1 MSEIAFRN
9 LAKRGT
15 ALLQCERSFNH
26 VSLTSNIR
34 RHTNNRVG
42 QSISVSVMPH
52 IVAMDLVEV
61 GTETVGVPPPQF
73 IDNRNIQRS
82 ELL

>member
-1 MSEIAFRN
+1 
-9 LAKRGT
+9 
-15 ALLQCERSFNH
+15 
-26 VSLTSNIR
+26 
-34 RHTNNRVG
+34 
-42 QSISVSVMPH
+42 MPH